1 VTDPTIPPS
10 PCPCAMVVHPW
21 VIFNPPNQPTIDYR
35 VGDYAA
41 FRDALLRAL
50 PGETELTQ
58 TVSGQ
63 VIQIWRPGA
72 EGDLAVQMMEWWAY
86 LSDVLTFYN
95 QRVAIQAYLGV
106 ADLPESVNRLI
117 QLLGYRPRP
126 GIGASGTL
134 AALLNTAKP
143 VTLPQGFQVQSQ
155 AGPGQQPQIFELA
168 TRAVLE
174 KPDLVSARPV
184 PLTAPLLSPDGKTV
198 WLAGKIGGIKPG
210 ERLLLVNGDAV
221 TGGAIT
227 AFAWPTVQAAQPQN
241 NPYGDPVTA
250 ITFTAAVQGKGISPE
265 AQAARFALLRSG
277 QSARPW
283 STRPTGWS
291 TPVISDGGIDLASI
305 ARDLSPGSLALFE
318 VIGTPTD
325 QSVVTTLVTIKA
337 YSEAV
342 WYANGN
348 GLAPPDGP
356 NPPIP
361 IPILHT
367 HLDFT
372 PSLTSAWDDEA
383 SLVTLR
389 FGWSSVGQL
398 VPVLSASQAAFA
410 GAPAMLTTTAA
421 FPIGVDLPIL
431 LQDAQG
437 GGASAVG
444 TVGTGDAAATTMTI
458 GSIAAMPAGGLG
470 PTIDVLFDLLTLSRG
485 KTVAN
490 EVLGSGNAAVA
501 GQDFVLQ
508 KSPVTYFIDPA
519 SLSGDGF
526 SSTVQVWVNQLR
538 WTEVRTFFRQP
549 SDATVFVTHEDEQG
563 KTHVRFGDGINGA
576 RVPTGVNNV
585 VATYRTGSGA
595 AAPLPGTLTNIL
607 QPQPGLKSVLNPI
620 APTGGADP
628 DPPSRVR
635 TLAPRSVLT
644 FGRAISLDDYQAIA
658 AGTPGVIQAA
668 AEYRFDPLAQ
678 RPGVTVW
685 VSGDAGAVAS
695 VHAAIA
701 AEADPNRPVAVL
713 MATGLDTMIS
723 LTYVRDARYLDE
735 IVNGALHA
743 ALLDPDSG
751 LFGINTVGIG
761 EAFYDSQIYAACLT
775 VPGIVAV
782 QDLSVQVGN
791 RLTPLLSAR
800 PIRRG
805 RQPLG
810 VAAPCSG
817 ERHDPGIGNYILVP
831 DDGNHLQLT
840 GIQAS

>member
-1 VTDPTIPPS
+1 VTGPTIPPS
-10 PCPCAMVVHPW
+10 PCPCATVVHPW
-21 VIFNPPNQPTIDYR
+21 MISNPPNQPTIDYR

-58 TVSGQ
+58 TVDGQ
-63 VIQIWRPGA
+63 VIQVWKPGA

-95 QRVAIQAYLGV
+95 ERVATQAYLGV

-117 QLLGYRPRP
+117 QLLGCRPRA
-126 GIGASGTL
+126 GIGAMVTL
-134 AALLNTAKP
+134 AALLNTPKP
-143 VTLPQGFQVQSQ
+143 VTLPQGFQVQSK
-155 AGPGQQPQIFELA
+155 AGPGQQPQIFELGTA
-168 TRAVLE
+168 TVLQ

-198 WLAGKIGGIKPG
+198 WLAGKIGGIKPSDP
-210 ERLLLVNGDAV
+210 LLLVNSDAV
-221 TGGAIT
+221 AGGAIS
-227 AFAWPTVQAAQPQN
+227 AFAWRTVQSAQLQN

-250 ITFTAAVQGKGISPE
+250 LTFSAAVRCIPAE
-265 AQAARFALLRSG
+265 AQAAGFALLRGG
-277 QSARPW
+277 QSAPPW
-283 STRPTGWS
+283 SARPTGWS
-291 TPVISDGGIDLASI
+291 TPVISEGGIDLASI
-305 ARDLSPGSLALFE
+305 ARDLSPGSLALLE
-318 VIGTPTD
+318 VTGMPKD
-325 QSVVTTLVTIKA
+325 PSVVTTLVTIKA

-356 NPPIP
+356 SPPIP

-367 HLDFT
+367 HIDFI
-372 PSLTSAWDDEA
+372 PSLTTSVWNDEA

-421 FPIGVDLPIL
+421 FPIAVDLPIL

-437 GGASAVG
+437 DGASAVG

-485 KTVAN
+485 KTIAN

-538 WTEVRTFFRQP
+538 WTEVRSFFRQP
-549 SDATVFVTHEDEQG
+549 SDATVFVTGEDEQG
-563 KTHVRFGDGINGA
+563 NTHVTFGDGINGA

-595 AAPLPGTLTNIL
+595 AAPSPGTLTNIL
-607 QPQPGLKSVLNPI
+607 QPQPGLKSLLNPM

-644 FGRAISLDDYQAIA
+644 FGRAISLDDYQVIA

-701 AEADPNRPVAVL
+701 AEADPNRPVTVL

-723 LTYVRDARYLDE
+723 LTYVRNARYLDE

-791 RLTPLLSAR
+791 RLTPLLTAR

-817 ERHDPGIGNYILVP
+817 ERHDPGIGNYISVP

>member
-1 VTDPTIPPS
+1 
-10 PCPCAMVVHPW
+10 VVHPW
-21 VIFNPPNQPTIDYR
+21 VIFNPAGQPAINYR
-35 VGDYAA
+35 AGDYVA

-58 TVSGQ
+58 TAAGRIIQ
-63 VIQIWRPGA
+63 VWRPGG
-72 EGDLAVQMMEWWAY
+72 EGDLALQMMEWWAY

-95 QRVAIQAYLGV
+95 ERIATQGYLGV

-126 GIGASGTL
+126 GIAASGAL
-134 AALLNTAKP
+134 AALLNTTKP
-143 VTLPQGFQVQSQ
+143 VTLPQGFQVQSKP
-155 AGPGQQPQIFELA
+155 GPGQQPQIFELGTA
-168 TRAVLE
+168 TVLQ
-174 KPDLVSARPV
+174 KPDLISARPV
-184 PLTAPLLSPDGKTV
+184 PSTAPLLSPDGKTV

-221 TGGAIT
+221 AGGAIT
-227 AFAWPTVQAAQPQN
+227 VSAWATVQSAQPQN
-241 NPYGDPVTA
+241 DPYGDQVTA
-250 ITFTAAVQGKGISPE
+250 VTFSAAVRGIPAD
-265 AQAARFALLRSG
+265 AQATGFALLRSG
-277 QSARPW
+277 QSATPW
-283 STRPTGWS
+283 SSRPTGWS
-291 TPVISDGGIDLASI
+291 TTVISASGIDLASI
-305 ARDLSPGSLALFE
+305 ARDLSPGSLALLE
-318 VIGTPTD
+318 VTGAAKDP
-325 QSVVTTLVTIKA
+325 SVVSTLVTIKA

-342 WYANGN
+342 WYANGD

-361 IPILHT
+361 IPVLHT
-367 HLDFT
+367 HIDFT
-372 PSLTSAWDDEA
+372 QSLAASASWNDEA
-383 SLVTLR
+383 SLVTVR

-398 VPVLSASQAAFA
+398 VPVLSAAQAAFA
-410 GAPAMLTTTAA
+410 GAPAVLTTTAA
-421 FPIGVDLPIL
+421 FPIGVDLPVL

-437 GGASAVG
+437 NGASAIG
-444 TVGTGDAAATTMTI
+444 TVGTGDAAATTMTL
-458 GSIAAMPAGGLG
+458 GNVADMPAGGLG

-508 KSPVTYFIDPA
+508 KSPVTYFADPA

-538 WTEVRTFFRQP
+538 WTEVQSFFRQP

-563 KTHVRFGDGINGA
+563 STHITFGDGINGA

-595 AAPLPGTLTNIL
+595 AVPSPGTLTNIL
-607 QPQPGLKSVLNPI
+607 QPQPGLKSLLNPI

-644 FGRAISLDDYQAIA
+644 FGRAISLDDYQVIA

-668 AEYRFDPLAQ
+668 AAYRFDPIAQ

-701 AEADPNRPVAVL
+701 AEADPNRPVTVL

-735 IVNGALHA
+735 IVSGALHA

-751 LFGINTVGIG
+751 LFGVNAVGIG
-761 EAFYDSQIYAACLT
+761 EAFYNSQIYAACLT
-775 VPGIVAV
+775 VSGIIAV

-810 VAAPCSG
+810 VAAPSSG
-817 ERHDPGIGNYILVP
+817 ERHDPGIGNYISVP
-831 DDGNHLQLT
+831 DDGAHLLLT